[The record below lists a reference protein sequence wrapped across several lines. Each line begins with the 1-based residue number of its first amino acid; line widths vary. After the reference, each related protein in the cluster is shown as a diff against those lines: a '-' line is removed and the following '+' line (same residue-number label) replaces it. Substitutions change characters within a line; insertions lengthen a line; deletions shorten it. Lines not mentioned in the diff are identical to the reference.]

1 MKYKAI
7 VSSDWNE
14 CLAPS
19 GPFDPISFTY
29 PDLEPELSDLFVKYT
44 GNQISLSEAAHRISL
59 LVPTPITEEQMDAYL
74 DASFATYSGV
84 PDLIEWLLS
93 HDIFFMLN
101 TTGTQGYFQR
111 AFARNL
117 IPAVP
122 IVAAGPIIRFPGIA
136 GDLRYMYQVV
146 ETRHKPKNTESVM
159 NVLGIHPSR
168 VVIIGDSGGDGPH
181 FEWGFS
187 VGAYLISSMTKH
199 SLSNFCEQ
207 RGIAINKKF
216 GVSYLPGEKRDRT
229 REMQAN
235 FLELTELISAV
246 LGLQL

>member
-14 CLAPS
+14 CLTPS

-29 PDLEPELSDLFVKYT
+29 PDLEPELSDLFAKYT
-44 GNQISLSEAAHRISL
+44 GNQIRLSEAAHRISL

-74 DASFATYSGV
+74 DASFATYAGV
-84 PDLIEWLLS
+84 PDFIEWILS

-111 AFARNL
+111 AFARNI
-117 IPAVP
+117 IPAMPV
-122 IVAAGPIIRFPGIA
+122 VAANPIIRFPGTA
-136 GDLRYMYQVV
+136 SDPRYKYQVV
-146 ETRHKPKNTESVM
+146 ETRDKPKNTESVM
-159 NVLGIHPSR
+159 NALGIHPSQ
-168 VVIIGDSGGDGPH
+168 VVIIGDSGGDGLH

-187 VGAYLISSMTKH
+187 LGAFLIGSMTKH
-199 SLSNFCEQ
+199 SLNNFCKQ
-207 RGIAINKKF
+207 RGITINKLF
-216 GVSYLPGEKRDRT
+216 GVYYLPGEKRDRT

-246 LGLQL
+246 LGL